1 MSPTEPA
8 DASATDTYRL
18 AASGKERTDAAAY
31 EGVPPRA
38 DGALGNDVADRL
50 REISGVVLAEDVSG
64 PYDALALI
72 SCADESDGLPRILDA
87 VRDVPGVLRVL
98 AAPLLAS
105 EDPGA
110 RVDAA

>member
-1 MSPTEPA
+1 VGRSGRMQQPTKA
-8 DASATDTYRL
+8 YLLVQT
-18 AASGKERTDAAAY
+18 ERWGTT
-31 EGVPPRA
+31 
-38 DGALGNDVADRL
+38 VADRL